1 MSKANEMKMPADY
14 NEAARPEFAA
24 NDFAERLDACV
35 DVENEEFLLDEL
47 SQEEILQEENAIR
60 LLMEEYIM
68 PNNFNTN
75 LLEPQEI
82 SAVEQQRIL
91 NQTMQNVRGRQNT
104 AGQSQRRGLPRRRLW
119 VFGLAAVML
128 LAMSSL
134 AVAQFALNPDFLGFF
149 NAERDQLPQQSGQ
162 EINMQDSNENGTLTV
177 EQVLGDSQSVYV
189 LLDFMAPEGMVLDKE
204 TYQWDQAFAMLS
216 ESTGAGYYFED
227 LPDDD
232 PTDNHLRMMLCLQ
245 TDVSLK
251 GQRLT
256 LNLGGLKGYSPEARD
271 YTQQLPGEW
280 RLSFVLDYT
289 PTSEVVPQDVDIQLG
304 EATLHVNHLEIS
316 PFTIIVDANI
326 NNPEGYQPP
335 EGYVEP
341 QGGSVEM
348 QEDGTE
354 KMISYA
360 DFPLEVKLGDL
371 LGDFNFFTVTLQDG
385 TVLETSGGGSHAEN
399 NHHQIIFSF
408 NQLLN
413 LDDIASINYLG
424 QELKLH

>member
-14 NEAARPEFAA
+14 NEAACPEFAA

-68 PNNFNTN
+68 PNNFNTD
-75 LLEPQEI
+75 LLEPQGI

-91 NQTMQNVRGRQNT
+91 NQTMQNVRGSQNA

-134 AVAQFALNPDFLGFF
+134 AVAQFALNQDFLGFF

-232 PTDNHLRMMLCLQ
+232 PADNHLRMMLCLQ

-424 QELKLH
+424 QELKLR